1 MCCHSK
7 FLLLHVVVSPVKA
20 TFMCVIGMHIHVHV
34 QTCTCIKFYIYI
46 CNSLLMYTRNMPDR
60 NEDFFIKACSMFITF
75 ISCLWQCLNC
85 TFWIINIF
93 IIGKWNILYLFLYRV
108 SGAMMSEGGSVYSSV
123 SLHMRRDISSWVSP
137 HPSFFSSFP
146 DFPQVSTEC
155 NLI

>member
-20 TFMCVIGMHIHVHV
+20 TFMCVIEMHIHVHV
-34 QTCTCIKFYIYI
+34 QTCIKFYIYI
-46 CNSLLMYTRNMPDR
+46 CNSLLMYTRNTPDR
-60 NEDFFIKACSMFITF
+60 NEDFFKKHLACSLH
-75 ISCLWQCLNC
+75 SYHVYDQCLNC

-93 IIGKWNILYLFLYRV
+93 MIGKWNILYLFLYRV
-108 SGAMMSEGGSVYSSV
+108 SGAMMSEGGSVSSSV
-123 SLHMRRDISSWVSP
+123 SWPMRRDISSWVSP